1 MEDNKNYTPSPVD
14 TSDVKLPEELNGLT
28 EELAKNVHDNWA
40 KARIAE
46 GWTYGEKK
54 DAGMKTTPD
63 LVPYDELPD
72 SEKDYDRNTALETL
86 KLIYKKGYYVRNSK
100 DATDEVLRELSSKM
114 DEEKAEAKP
123 FRIRCGAYIVLIFSI
138 IALLLLGI
146 VAMTEMKSTTLYVGE
161 AILLCMVIAA
171 VVAVCALYFNLENSA
186 LDANMKAS
194 AEETAFNRK
203 HIQALRERYFK
214 YYDKHL
220 ESISGKR
227 K

>member
-1 MEDNKNYTPSPVD
+1 MEPDKNYNPEPVD
-14 TSDVKLPEELNGLT
+14 TSDVKLPDELNGLT

-40 KARIAE
+40 KASIAE
-46 GWTYGEKK
+46 GWRYGEKK

-63 LVPYDELPD
+63 LVPYEDLPD

-86 KLIYKKGYYVRNSK
+86 KFIYKKGYYVRNSK
-100 DATDEVLRELSSKM
+100 DATDEVLRELSSRM
-114 DEEKAEAKP
+114 DDEKAEAKP
-123 FRIRCGAYIVLIFSI
+123 FRIRCAVYIVLIISI

-171 VVAVCALYFNLENSA
+171 VVAVCALYFNLENST
-186 LDANMKAS
+186 LNANMKAR